1 MFTKPWNEVLVLV
14 ECVPEDEASEDEA
27 KDCEHVEVLQSRVAP
42 KSVIDS
48 WQNDKSS
55 EFQPRRLDQTHM
67 FIHQWW
73 AILNR

>member
-14 ECVPEDEASEDEA
+14 ECVPEDEASEDKAE
-27 KDCEHVEVLQSRVAP
+27 DCEHVEVLQSRVAP

-48 WQNDKSS
+48 WQNYKSI
-55 EFQPRRLDQTHM
+55 EFQM
-67 FIHQWW
+67 FIHPWW